1 MTARAISSM
10 KMNRLHIKVQTMGKL
25 AQIMAIQGILYMM
38 KQHQNME
45 AQSMTK
51 MAVKFIWDMIE
62 NYLNMK
68 VQVMVK

>member
-1 MTARAISSM
+1 
-10 KMNRLHIKVQTMGKL
+10 MGKL

>member
-1 MTARAISSM
+1 M
-10 KMNRLHIKVQTMGKL
+10 KMNSLHIKVQTMGKL